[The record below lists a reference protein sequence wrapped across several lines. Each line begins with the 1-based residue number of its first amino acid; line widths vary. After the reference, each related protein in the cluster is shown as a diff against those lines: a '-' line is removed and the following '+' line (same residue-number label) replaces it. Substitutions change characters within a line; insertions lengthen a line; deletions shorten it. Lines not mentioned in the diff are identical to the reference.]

1 VAVVQP
7 KESYN
12 KVFRASFKQNNLS
25 KNMSKV
31 QTIIDQLKDLSLLE
45 ASELV
50 KSIEETFG
58 VSAAAAPAMMM
69 AGPVSGEAAPVAE
82 EKTEFDVEVTA
93 VPAEVKIAVIKV
105 VKNLL
110 NIGLTDAKA
119 KVEAAPFLVA
129 QAVSTAEAEKLKT
142 ELSAAGATVTLK

>member
-1 VAVVQP
+1 
-7 KESYN
+7 
-12 KVFRASFKQNNLS
+12 
-25 KNMSKV
+25 MSKV

-50 KSIEETFG
+50 KAIEETFN

-69 AGPVSGEAAPVAE
+69 AGPVTGGDAGAAAE
-82 EKTEFDVEVTA
+82 EKTEFTVEVSA
-93 VPAEVKIAVIKV
+93 VPADAKIAIIKV

-119 KVEAAPFLVA
+119 KVEAAPFVVA
-129 QAVSTAEAEKLKT
+129 ENVSKEEAEKMKA
-142 ELSAAGATVTLK
+142 ELSGAGATVNLK